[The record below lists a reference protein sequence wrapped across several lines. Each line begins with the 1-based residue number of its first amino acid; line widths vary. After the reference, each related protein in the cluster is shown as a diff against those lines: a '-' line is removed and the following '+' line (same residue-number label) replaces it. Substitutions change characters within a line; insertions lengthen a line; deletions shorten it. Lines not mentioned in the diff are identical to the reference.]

1 MLLSKLDITQGF
13 TEWTRLPA
21 SLKKYYR
28 NWQWR
33 QECRIQSQ
41 SQHHH
46 QQQHQQQQRLHHHYS
61 YYHHHHRIESAADD
75 NGDGGGDIPDADS
88 STNTIMSGHHR
99 SPYDSDTG
107 HIVRRKLS
115 ADDTIARRYT
125 RKCASSTAT
134 HSSVTST
141 TAATTWSTILA
152 IMTIFI
158 ATVHGHV
165 ANDGRNGAY
174 NNYNNNNNTNQNT
187 SNNDSDSLNSVYSN
201 SNNNVMTSLAV
212 DFDDDYYLL
221 ANSGASHFIQNLNKI
236 RPQPIYQNEFALY
249 IPKGA
254 DVADRIADKFGFTN
268 MGQVS
273 RF

>member
-1 MLLSKLDITQGF
+1 MLLSKLDIAQGF

-33 QECRIQSQ
+33 QECRMHSQ
-41 SQHHH
+41 NQHHH
-46 QQQHQQQQRLHHHYS
+46 QQHQQQQRLHHHYS
-61 YYHHHHRIESAADD
+61 YYHHHHRIESAGDD
-75 NGDGGGDIPDADS
+75 NDDGGDVPDADS

-107 HIVRRKLS
+107 HIVRRKLNT
-115 ADDTIARRYT
+115 DDITARRNT
-125 RKCASSTAT
+125 RKCASSTMT
-134 HSSVTST
+134 HSSATSPST
-141 TAATTWSTILA
+141 TAATTWSTLLA

-174 NNYNNNNNTNQNT
+174 NNYNNNTNQNT

-201 SNNNVMTSLAV
+201 SNNNVITSLAV
-212 DFDDDYYLL
+212 DFDDDYNLL
-221 ANSGASHFIQNLNKI
+221 ANSDVSHFIQNLNKI
-236 RPQPIYQNEFALY
+236 RRQTIYQNEFALY

-254 DVADRIADKFGFTN
+254 DVADSIADKFGFTN

-273 RF
+273 